1 MAINHAQKT
10 PHVLLSSPI
19 NRDEFH
25 VEKKKKKREPK

>member
-25 VEKKKKKREPK
+25 VEKKKKREPK